1 VSSVSSPVKPDP
13 TAQRIFNVCF
23 GLVLGAC
30 TLTILLALLR
40 FVWAPWVADS
50 VRMFVR

>member
-1 VSSVSSPVKPDP
+1 MSSSSPVKPDP

-23 GLVLGAC
+23 GLVLGVC

-40 FVWAPWVADS
+40 FVWAPWVAD
-50 VRMFVR
+50 VIRTFVR